1 MRGGSSQRL
10 TLSDILLHTMSAS
23 SLVGDSTLRPP
34 LVGFQG
40 IAAYATEAGLVA
52 LAAVLPAL
60 AHALGASP
68 QLILIPII
76 IAAPIHRVAARG
88 SK

>member
-1 MRGGSSQRL
+1 
-10 TLSDILLHTMSAS
+10 MSAS
-23 SLVGDSTLRPP
+23 SLVGDATLRLP

-40 IAAYATEAGLVA
+40 IALYATEAGLVA
-52 LAAVLPAL
+52 LVAVLPAL
-60 AHALGASP
+60 PRALGVSP
-68 QLILIPII
+68 QLILIPLIPII